1 MPMYVARLAAVAAI
15 SLGALAAC
23 AVRSGSGESQA
34 VPNHLPI
41 EQRTGSSLRVV
52 RTLPLGVSAVPP
64 GHTLGDSFFLYAV
77 NGELFR
83 VNRALGSIA
92 WRKDIRYPLDGR
104 PTRDG
109 DGSLFAMSGGNLI
122 VLDEKSGALL
132 NRRRVNMGAFE
143 FTVFPADDG
152 LAFVGSDSS
161 VHLIDSRTGYSRR
174 LPVRIDANPL
184 SVDSSSS
191 GLIQMSLDDSTV
203 AAYFSNTGQQAWRTS
218 IGRKPYAPI
227 GVFGSTLL
235 VGGADFNLYC
245 FHSATGVLNWK
256 VPIGGMAMQRPM
268 LSKGR
273 VFLVTHKDE
282 LYCAKAE
289 DGALLWKEP
298 AKNCKRFLTADDQ
311 YVLFLREPRTLVLA
325 DAATGAEI
333 GASLPLPYEFIMAHP
348 EDGFVCLADLAT
360 TLTWIA
366 PKAPAVEPAK

>member
-1 MPMYVARLAAVAAI
+1 MNAARLAAVAVV
-15 SLGALAAC
+15 ALNVLTAC
-23 AVRSGSGESQA
+23 AVHSRSDAASSA
-34 VPNHLPI
+34 PNDAPL
-41 EQRTGSSLRVV
+41 EQRMGGSFRVL
-52 RTLPLGVSAVPP
+52 RTLPLGVTAVPP
-64 GHTLGDSFFLYAV
+64 GHVLGDSFFIYCV

-109 DGSLFAMSGGNLI
+109 DGGLFAMSGGNLI

-132 NRRRVNMGAFE
+132 NRRRVNMGPFD

-152 LAFVGSDSS
+152 LVYAGADSS
-161 VHLIDSRTGYSRR
+161 IHLIDSTTGFDKY

-184 SVDSSSS
+184 SVDSSSRS
-191 GLIQMSLDDSTV
+191 LIQMSLDDCTV

-227 GVFGSTLL
+227 GVFGPILL

-245 FHSATGVLNWK
+245 FHSATGVINWK

-273 VFLVTHKDE
+273 VFLVTHSGE

-289 DGALLWKEP
+289 DGLLVWKQP
-298 AKNCKRFLTADDQ
+298 AKNCERFLTADDK
-311 YVLFLREPRTLVLA
+311 YVIYLRSPKTLVLA
-325 DAATGAEI
+325 DAATGAEL
-333 GASLPLPYEFIMAHP
+333 GSTAPLAYEFILASP

-360 TLTWIA
+360 TLTWVG
-366 PKAPAVEPAK
+366 PKPPAVEPAK